1 MAHPFNVKQNWYI
14 FNVTGHLFT
23 FLVVLSLI
31 CLVTTQ
37 ILICGNK
44 TIWRLEILLRTIVAA
59 LLRTKCNGG
68 FVKNKRYQETGKE
81 YFTTVQII
89 VKDFAA
95 RATFNAL
102 SCPTSPPS
110 APQTHT
116 HQQKGHCLP
125 DDLCPSHLQP
135 TYKHILRTVLWHFQR
150 CWQREFVYRS
160 KASFVGDH
168 FLHSHDL
175 NVWYCGEKFNA
186 CHS

>member
-1 MAHPFNVKQNWYI
+1 MRTGTKTVPSTWCI

-81 YFTTVQII
+81 YFTIVQII

-95 RATFNAL
+95 RATFDAL

-110 APQTHT
+110 PPQTHT
-116 HQQKGHCLP
+116 HTPTKRKLSAWWPLPIPPSAHILAYSPHCSLAFPKVLTKRICLP
-125 DDLCPSHLQP
+125 I
-135 TYKHILRTVLWHFQR
+135 K
-150 CWQREFVYRS
+150 
-160 KASFVGDH
+160 SF
-168 FLHSHDL
+168 FR
-175 NVWYCGEKFNA
+175 W
-186 CHS
+186 